1 MRDVRELHKEWMQR
15 PGYRAEYEALEPEFA
30 LARALIAARVNAGLT
45 QEQVAER
52 MATSQS
58 VVARL
63 EAGRVRPSTRTL
75 QRFAQATGTRLRI
88 SFDTEPAATPSAG

>member
-1 MRDVRELHKEWMQR
+1 MQR
-15 PGYRAEYEALEPEFA
+15 PGYRAEYEASEPEFA
-30 LARALIAARVNAGLT
+30 LARALIAARTRAGLT

-75 QRFAQATGTRLRI
+75 ARFAQATGTRLRI
-88 SFDTEPAATPSAG
+88 SFDPVPATTPIAAE

>member
-1 MRDVRELHKEWMQR
+1 MRNVRELHEEWMER
-15 PGYRAEYEALEPEFA
+15 PEYRAEYEALEPEFA
-30 LARALIAARVNAGLT
+30 VARALIAARIQAGLT

-52 MATSQS
+52 MQTSQS

-75 QRFAQATGTRLRI
+75 DRFARATGTRLRI
-88 SFDTEPAATPSAG
+88 TFDPEPA